1 MRKPSR
7 TPAPPPPSAP
17 PDAARPGPPR
27 CLGSCRRPA
36 RAQSDPDLPPSCGP
50 GSSARAAL
58 HAVLAGGALPADV
71 YLELAV
77 DLLLGAMRYR
87 LLNRHAEVNENLAE
101 EMAALLARIR

>member
-1 MRKPSR
+1 M
-7 TPAPPPPSAP
+7 
-17 PDAARPGPPR
+17 PR
-27 CLGSCRRPA
+27 VLPPA
-36 RAQSDPDLPPSCGP
+36 RSGAVRPRPFRPSCGP

-58 HAVLAGGALPADV
+58 RAVLARGALPADV

-77 DLLLGAMRYR
+77 DLLLGATRYR